1 MTEDKLFT
9 MVGIRPEPVVPKKKV
24 NRLKGFPWVS
34 VAVMAGYL
42 GWGYEPIP
50 IIHFAIVFSILSIFV
65 CMFYFVLCAVDYI
78 RAWRQ
83 EKRERANEASFL

>member
-1 MTEDKLFT
+1 MKFERFINIMKWVSAVSITIAL
-9 MVGIRPEPVVPKKKV
+9 V
-24 NRLKGFPWVS
+24 VS

-65 CMFYFVLCAVDYI
+65 CMFYFVLCAVDHI

-83 EKRERANEASFL
+83 KKRKEANKASFF

>member
-1 MTEDKLFT
+1 MKFERFINIMKWVSAVSITIAL
-9 MVGIRPEPVVPKKKV
+9 V
-24 NRLKGFPWVS
+24 VS

-78 RAWRQ
+78 RAWTQ
-83 EKRERANEASFL
+83 EKREEANEANFL

>member
-1 MTEDKLFT
+1 MKFERFINIMKWVSAVSITIAL
-9 MVGIRPEPVVPKKKV
+9 V
-24 NRLKGFPWVS
+24 VS

-78 RAWRQ
+78 RAWMQ
-83 EKRERANEASFL
+83 EKREEANEANFL

>member
-1 MTEDKLFT
+1 MKFERFINIMKWVSAVSITIAL
-9 MVGIRPEPVVPKKKV
+9 V
-24 NRLKGFPWVS
+24 VS

-65 CMFYFVLCAVDYI
+65 CMFYFVLCAVDWV
-78 RAWRQ
+78 RAWKE
-83 EKRERANEASFL
+83 EKLERAEEAEWEHVNS